1 MLLKTVK
8 ILYFSLA
15 FSIPLLSFWHLPFLT
30 SLMALSFHL
39 WKETL
44 HISLIIKSESLSQL
58 NLKSL
63 KLYSTQEHFAGV

>member
-30 SLMALSFHL
+30 LLMALSFHL
-39 WKETL
+39 WKEIL